1 MFFPNSVGADD
12 CFKSEVDELLN
23 DARSNGD
30 NALSSPIDIAMIQQC
45 VNSLKPRK
53 AAGPDELCNEHIML
67 GGVQLSVHLC
77 LLFNAMLKHSFVP
90 SAFHCGVIIPLLKN
104 KHGDASRLDM
114 YRGITLSVVV
124 SQLFELALLSIY
136 GDSLTSD
143 NLQFGFKKDSSCS
156 HALFTLGKTV
166 KYFTKRGSKI
176 HCISYDATKA
186 FDKVLHHGLLLKMLR
201 RGIPVT
207 FVRILRKWYSN
218 LICSVSWNCILSESF
233 AVKCGVRQGGG
244 AVTIYLFALY
254 VDDLIKLLRYSGFG
268 VYITNIFAGCIFYA
282 DAC

>member
-1 MFFPNSVGADD
+1 
-12 CFKSEVDELLN
+12 
-23 DARSNGD
+23 
-30 NALSSPIDIAMIQQC
+30 
-45 VNSLKPRK
+45 
-53 AAGPDELCNEHIML
+53 
-67 GGVQLSVHLC
+67 
-77 LLFNAMLKHSFVP
+77 
-90 SAFHCGVIIPLLKN
+90 
-104 KHGDASRLDM
+104 M

-124 SQLFELALLSIY
+124 SKLFELALFSIY

-156 HALFTLGKTV
+156 HALFTLGETV
-166 KYFTKRGSKI
+166 KYFTNRGSKI
-176 HCISYDATKA
+176 HCISLDATKA

-233 AVKCGVRQGGG
+233 AVKCGVRQDG
-244 AVTIYLFALY
+244 VLSPYLFALY
-254 VDDLIKLLRYSGFG
+254 VDDLVKLLRYSGFG

-282 DAC
+282 DDILLVSCSCYGLQQLVALCETYGKQWDICFNPSKSQGITFGGRSPKNMMCMLNSLPINSVGE